1 MKLDLRSN
9 YYPVRIAEGDEP
21 KTTCV
26 MRYGAF
32 KFLVMPFGLTN
43 ALETFCKLMNQVFH
57 EYLDK
62 LFVIYLDYTVVYNS
76 RMEEHK
82 DHFQRI
88 FQKLKENQLYVK
100 REKCLFAQEQI
111 NFLDH
116 VIECGQIGMMEG
128 KIVAIRD

>member
-1 MKLDLRSN
+1 
-9 YYPVRIAEGDEP
+9 
-21 KTTCV
+21 
-26 MRYGAF
+26 
-32 KFLVMPFGLTN
+32 
-43 ALETFCKLMNQVFH
+43 
-57 EYLDK
+57 
-62 LFVIYLDYTVVYNS
+62 
-76 RMEEHK
+76 MEEHK